1 MSDGRTWAVVPV
13 KSLAE
18 AKHRLAST
26 LSPEMRRRLMVTM
39 FWDVL
44 ATLREVD
51 LLHPI
56 LVVTS
61 DQLAAHIAEENG
73 AMVLRE
79 VRDTGHSAAVGS
91 GLALARSRRATR
103 VLTLP
108 ADVPMVTAAEIRRV
122 MDVEGEGVTVVP
134 SSDGDGTNALLLAPP
149 DALVPSFGAGSFVR
163 HVDGARA
170 CGIRC
175 RILHLPGLG
184 TDIDLPRDLTSLMRE
199 KRNDPRY
206 NFLSKQR
213 DQLVGSPG
221 RGLQR

>member
-1 MSDGRTWAVVPV
+1 
-13 KSLAE
+13 
-18 AKHRLAST
+18 
-26 LSPEMRRRLMVTM
+26 
-39 FWDVL
+39 
-44 ATLREVD
+44 
-51 LLHPI
+51 
-56 LVVTS
+56 
-61 DQLAAHIAEENG
+61 
-73 AMVLRE
+73 
-79 VRDTGHSAAVGS
+79 
-91 GLALARSRRATR
+91 